1 MSDRLWIRPIRNK
14 KAPTIKKALSSI
26 FETINGPI
34 TEIASDEGELQFH
47 YHSVTHYFAHAYQ

>member
-1 MSDRLWIRPIRNK
+1 MSDRLWIRPIKNK

-34 TEIASDEGELQFH
+34 TEIASDEGELQ
-47 YHSVTHYFAHAYQ
+47 YQYPSVPHYFAHAYQ